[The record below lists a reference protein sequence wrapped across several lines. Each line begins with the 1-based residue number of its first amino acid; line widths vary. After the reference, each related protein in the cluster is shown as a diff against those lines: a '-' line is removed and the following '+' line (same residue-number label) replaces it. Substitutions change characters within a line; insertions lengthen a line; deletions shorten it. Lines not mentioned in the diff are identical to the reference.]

1 MSRNILQA
9 SLVALSVVGAP
20 AVLAQESTPRKVEQ
34 IVSGDSLPNAELQ
47 KNLEQLLSCESG

>member
-9 SLVALSVVGAP
+9 SLVALSVAGAP
-20 AVLAQESTPRKVEQ
+20 SVLAQESTPQKVEQ
-34 IVSGDSLPNAELQ
+34 IVSGNPEFQ